1 MLQYINIKFT
11 KGYLKMIITKNFD
24 KKELIAALR
33 ALQLKRAIFMFDDEK
48 CKEVK
53 ITDTKTTI
61 ILKCL

>member
-1 MLQYINIKFT
+1 
-11 KGYLKMIITKNFD
+11 MIITKNFD

-53 ITDTKTTI
+53 ITDTRTTI
-61 ILKCL
+61 ILKCQ